1 MTGLHFN
8 AITNES
14 GPHTACLHG
23 ALAGGD
29 GAPLVTPIVQSTT
42 YCRDGVGSDATHQY
56 SRCSNPT
63 VSALEHALSVLEG
76 ESVVREGGTACF
88 ATGLA
93 AEAALFH
100 ALLASGDHVVCGRS
114 VYGGT
119 TRLLRDLL
127 GGLGISSTFVDATDT
142 QGVIDA
148 VRPETR
154 LVFLETPANPTLE
167 LTDLQ
172 AVSDGVRTRS
182 AELSDRGVVVA
193 VDNTFLTPV
202 LQRPLELGA
211 DVSVYSTTK
220 FIEGHSAALGGALVT
235 ADPELL
241 EKFVWVRKCTGAIQN
256 PLGAWTTLQGL
267 KTLPIRLHRQSS
279 TAARL
284 AEWLLTRDEVASV
297 RYPGLAEGEQ
307 ARLARAQ
314 HRPLDGSRLHGA
326 VVTIELAGGLDAAR
340 RLLGSL
346 RLCRFVEHVGSVETL
361 VTHPATMTHADVPRD
376 QRIEAGLTD
385 GLLRISVG
393 LEEPEALLADWQQG
407 LDAAGETDDEARE
420 EAEACV
426 A

>member
-8 AITNES
+8 AFTHQS
-14 GPHTACLHG
+14 GPQTACLHG
-23 ALAGGD
+23 ALASGD

-76 ESVVREGGTACF
+76 ENVVREGGTACF

-100 ALLASGDHVVCGRS
+100 ALLKSGDHVVCGRS

-127 GGLGISSTFVDATDT
+127 GGLGITATFVDATDT

-148 VRPETR
+148 MRPETR

-172 AVSDGVRTRS
+172 AVSDGVRER
-182 AELSDRGVVVA
+182 ARELGGELTIA

-235 ADPELL
+235 ADPQLL
-241 EKFVWVRKCTGAIQN
+241 DKFVWVRKCTGAIQN

-267 KTLPIRLHRQSS
+267 KTLPIRLQRQSS

-284 AEWLLTRDEVASV
+284 AEWLLEHEAIASV

-307 ARLARAQ
+307 AALAERQ
-314 HRPLDGSRLHGA
+314 HRTIDGTRLHGA
-326 VVTIELAGGLDAAR
+326 VVTIELAGGLEAAQ
-340 RLLGSL
+340 RLLGAL

-376 QRIEAGLTD
+376 QRIAAGLTD
-385 GLLRISVG
+385 GLLRISIG
-393 LEEPEALLADWQQG
+393 LEEPEALLADWQRG
-407 LDAAGETDDEARE
+407 LDAAGETNTAARE